1 MLRFRY
7 CIFQLFFSNFMKE
20 NMLFPSQVDTNIT
33 QNLAIQKFLGSAEIY
48 VAISKNLRSNISS
61 NGEFNFGSGF
71 L

>member
-1 MLRFRY
+1 
-7 CIFQLFFSNFMKE
+7 MKE

-33 QNLAIQKFLGSAEIY
+33 QNLVIQKFLGSAEIY